1 VTVVQQ
7 LLEKT
12 VVRLTHGS
20 ILLLALAAGS
30 ANAGSSR
37 DDHVSQRRQTMT
49 APAVGPRCPEA
60 GRARVVLPDGL
71 DGIDGFRVYVATARP
86 GAATDVTVLAAGRDR
101 TLRAFAPG
109 VLALSLDQPLRGRTV
124 DVAIEPVLEASL
136 AACVERVELLR
147 GGAVVGFAEI
157 R

>member
-1 VTVVQQ
+1 
-7 LLEKT
+7 
-12 VVRLTHGS
+12 
-20 ILLLALAAGS
+20 
-30 ANAGSSR
+30 
-37 DDHVSQRRQTMT
+37 
-49 APAVGPRCPEA
+49 
-60 GRARVVLPDGL
+60 VVLPDGL

-124 DVAIEPVLEASL
+124 DVAIEPVLEASAKRWEFL
-136 AACVERVELLR
+136 RAVPNPGGGGDSLQYRVRLKKSVPAENLLQSVRTGAGPQVTNVEL
-147 GGAVVGFAEI
+147 AEAA